1 MAPGHLEERFRLSE
15 SNIPLR
21 LEKGLEPSQSD
32 GHHGAEVQITLLSIR
47 SQKFICSSAPADLGE
62 LREAL
67 SQRCEELHWDKRLC
81 RPRHRGI
88 QLSEMCGETG
98 SGSTADGLIS

>member
-1 MAPGHLEERFRLSE
+1 MAPGRLEEHFRLSE

-21 LEKGLEPSQSD
+21 LEKVSVSSQR
-32 GHHGAEVQITLLSIR
+32 GGVTMEWRRITLLSIR
-47 SQKFICSSAPADLGE
+47 SQKLVRSSASADLGE

-67 SQRCEELHWDKRLC
+67 PQRCEELHWDKRVC

-88 QLSEMCGETG
+88 QLPEMCGETG
-98 SGSTADGLIS
+98 SGTTADGLIS